1 MIGDILIHTCC
12 ADCLLNTLKYLRKE
26 DIVNVDSRV
35 VSFFFNPN
43 IHPRSEFLER
53 LNAVKKVLLKEENV
67 ELVIPDYSPKEYFKS
82 IEGKEE
88 RCMGCWELRLRNLFE
103 YAKENGFKDIT
114 STLLVS
120 RYQEREKIKE
130 IAKELNEEYGLN
142 FIDVDSRHNCRN
154 TGFYKQNYCGCCYSL
169 VEKLSTKQN

>member
-12 ADCLLNTLKYLRKE
+12 ADCLLNTLKYLRE
-26 DIVNVDSRV
+26 EGIVNMDSRV
-35 VSFFFNPN
+35 VILFFNPN

-53 LNAVKKVLLKEENV
+53 LNTVKKVLLNEKNI
-67 ELVIPDYSPKEYFKS
+67 ELVIPDYTPKEYFKG
-82 IEGKEE
+82 IERKEE
-88 RCMGCWELRLRNLFE
+88 RCVGCWELRLRNLFE
-103 YAKENGFKDIT
+103 YAKENGFENIT

-120 RYQEREKIKE
+120 HYQERGKILQ
-130 IAKELNEEYGLN
+130 IAKGLNEKYGLN

-169 VEKLSTKQN
+169 MERMTR